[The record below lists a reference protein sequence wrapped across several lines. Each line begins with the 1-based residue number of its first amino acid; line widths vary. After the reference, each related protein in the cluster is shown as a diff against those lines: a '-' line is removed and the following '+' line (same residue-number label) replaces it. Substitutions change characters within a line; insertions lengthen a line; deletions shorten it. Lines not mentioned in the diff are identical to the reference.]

1 LKLSSHDVPAIDDA
15 NGRHDLSSSFKN
27 YTGRQVSYYTHGIHR
42 FPAKFI
48 PQVPRFCLERYSK
61 PGDTVLDPFMGS
73 GTTLLEALLL
83 GRDAYGIDIHP
94 LAKLIAKV
102 KITPLPVQR
111 LKASTDR
118 LLARISADTK
128 DNANWIPE
136 MPNFDHWFRE
146 DVALDLATIKKH
158 VWALP
163 DDDVKDFLKVCLSST
178 IRKLSNSDADSLMP
192 EVTTFKRKLVEQ
204 GKVDFDVMS
213 RFENTVRLRT
223 LDFADFAKALVISKK
238 KYKHGS
244 EIKIIGKDARD
255 IDLKGS
261 EVDIAVTSPP
271 YASAIHYVTAHKL
284 EMYWLDMMG
293 SDPELESRIIGTA
306 RAYAEEYNSW
316 EPGGLHPEV
325 DTLVRKICIED
336 QKSGFIVHK
345 YFADMRQN
353 FEEVRRV
360 LKRNGRFC
368 VVAGENVMK
377 GTKISTYRLLDKL
390 AQQAGF
396 ERKALFDYD
405 IINRHLD
412 VPRWNNS
419 MITQDHILVLEKRH
433 SKGFSAQ
440 RSIQ

>member
-1 LKLSSHDVPAIDDA
+1 LKLSSYDVPAIDDPD
-15 NGRHDLSSSFKN
+15 GRHDLSSSFKN

-61 PGDTVLDPFMGS
+61 PGDAILDPFMGS

-102 KITPLPVQR
+102 KVTSLPIER
-111 LKASTDR
+111 LKAAGDR
-118 LLARISADTK
+118 LLADISADAN
-128 DNANWIPE
+128 DNSDWIPE

-146 DVALDLATIKKH
+146 DVALNLATIKKH
-158 VWALP
+158 IWSLP
-163 DDDVKDFLKVCLSST
+163 DDDIRDFLKVCFSSI
-178 IRKLSNSDADSLMP
+178 IRRVSNSDVDSLMP

-204 GKVDFDVMS
+204 GKVDFNVMS
-213 RFENTVRLRT
+213 RFENTVRLKT
-223 LDFADFAKALVISKK
+223 LDFADLAKALVISRK
-238 KYKHGS
+238 KYKRES
-244 EIKIIGKDARD
+244 EVEIIGKDARSIELRD
-255 IDLKGS
+255 S
-261 EVDIAVTSPP
+261 EVDAAITSPP
-271 YASAIHYVTAHKL
+271 YASAVHYVTAHKL
-284 EMYWLDMMG
+284 EMYWLDMMEPE
-293 SDPELESRIIGTA
+293 SELETRIIGTA

-325 DTLVRKICIED
+325 DILVRKIYLDD
-336 QKSGFIVHK
+336 QKSGYIVHK
-345 YFADMRQN
+345 YFADMRQS
-353 FEEVRRV
+353 FEEVLRV
-360 LKRNGRFC
+360 LKRNGIFC

-377 GTKISTYRLLDKL
+377 GTKISTYHLLDQL
-390 AQQAGF
+390 AQQVGF

-419 MITQDHILVLEKRH
+419 TIIQDHILVLEK
-433 SKGFSAQ
+433 
-440 RSIQ
+440 